1 MIRTLGEFLSAMI
14 DRIREA
20 ISRRLGQEPAP
31 SATDLPPARPAT
43 DPAEAIPE
51 AVDALPSPPPDLGPG
66 VDGNH
71 ALDATPG
78 VVIDPPN
85 GLVGSITAEAFA
97 PASGPAFS
105 MVATTMAAPPF
116 EPSAREVPAAHRVEP
131 LASLELSRPQPEEL
145 RMSPSDPSPA
155 VAPEPRREPRPI
167 HLPEPSPAEVAIP
180 SPEDFLKSPSDSKP
194 APVPEP
200 APATPQDH
208 DHILSAEE
216 EEALAEFLGGLD
228 AKADLTS
235 RAKESLEE
243 TLAGLKLTREE
254 ENALADEIRQLRDLA
269 VKLDENVV
277 EIAAFGLVSRGKS
290 SVLNALLGRE
300 AFKTGSTHGTTT
312 VKTAQDWQSVTLS
325 DGDDPDS
332 ARLVLVDTP
341 GIDEVGGEAR
351 EALARDVARHADLL
365 LFVVSSD
372 MQRREYDALAQ
383 LREAQKPIIL
393 VFNQIDR
400 YPDADRDQVYETI
413 RDERVR
419 HLVRP
424 DDVVMTAARP
434 DPYKVKIRNPDGT
447 TTVTWERPDPVIE
460 PLKARI
466 LEVLHREGKAL
477 VALNTLLFAGDLHHE
492 IVAHKMHIR
501 DGAANKL
508 IWNFCLAKGAAVGLN
523 PIPVADMAG
532 GLAVDV
538 AMIVAL
544 SRAYGIALTR
554 RTAITLVKDMVK
566 ALGAL
571 GVVEVASR
579 LVVAGIKST
588 LAGLSVATG
597 GLALFGY
604 GAVGLAQGVT
614 AAYTSYILGQG
625 AKVYLQQGCQWGS
638 KGIKTVIQQ
647 ILDQAKADSVMD
659 RLRDDLKKKVHA

>member
-1 MIRTLGEFLSAMI
+1 MPRPPPH
-14 DRIREA
+14 DRE
-20 ISRRLGQEPAP
+20 L
-31 SATDLPPARPAT
+31 
-43 DPAEAIPE
+43 DPA
-51 AVDALPSPPPDLGPG
+51 
-66 VDGNH
+66 
-71 ALDATPG
+71 
-78 VVIDPPN
+78 DP
-85 GLVGSITAEAFA
+85 A
-97 PASGPAFS
+97 
-105 MVATTMAAPPF
+105 
-116 EPSAREVPAAHRVEP
+116 
-131 LASLELSRPQPEEL
+131 
-145 RMSPSDPSPA
+145 
-155 VAPEPRREPRPI
+155 
-167 HLPEPSPAEVAIP
+167 
-180 SPEDFLKSPSDSKP
+180 KSPH
-194 APVPEP
+194 
-200 APATPQDH
+200 DH

-243 TLAGLKLTREE
+243 TIAGLKLTPVE

-372 MQRREYDALAQ
+372 MQRREYDALSQ

-424 DDVVMTAARP
+424 DDVVMTAAKP

-477 VALNTLLFAGDLHHE
+477 VAH
-492 IVAHKMHIR
+492 
-501 DGAANKL
+501 
-508 IWNFCLAKGAAVGLN
+508 
-523 PIPVADMAG
+523 
-532 GLAVDV
+532 
-538 AMIVAL
+538 
-544 SRAYGIALTR
+544 
-554 RTAITLVKDMVK
+554 
-566 ALGAL
+566 
-571 GVVEVASR
+571 
-579 LVVAGIKST
+579 
-588 LAGLSVATG
+588 
-597 GLALFGY
+597 
-604 GAVGLAQGVT
+604 
-614 AAYTSYILGQG
+614 
-625 AKVYLQQGCQWGS
+625 
-638 KGIKTVIQQ
+638 
-647 ILDQAKADSVMD
+647 
-659 RLRDDLKKKVHA
+659 